1 LIIGI
6 FLVIFSIIVF
16 LLYIF
21 YEEGIFKDL
30 IGEKIED
37 VGGSFSDMEDTE
49 GDLINNTDEVDI
61 IDGLNESEIV
71 EFEINGSCEDLGNI
85 ADDCYYDQAILE
97 LNASYCQEIDN
108 ESMKEDCNL
117 DMEILGEEGV

>member
-49 GDLINNTDEVDI
+49 GDLINNTDE
-61 IDGLNESEIV
+61 
-71 EFEINGSCEDLGNI
+71 
-85 ADDCYYDQAILE
+85 
-97 LNASYCQEIDN
+97 
-108 ESMKEDCNL
+108 L
-117 DMEILGEEGV
+117 D